1 MNATRTR
8 RERERER
15 KRTTRTMKMLFSLIS
30 VVKKYHVEAVVVV
43 GPKKAILRRKN
54 KINFLEKEGALK
66 LVKAYFMTS
75 TLNLRIS
82 IFRAVV
88 VAQLVEQFLP
98 TIEIGLSWRENILLG
113 CFGRKKWRL

>member
-8 RERERER
+8 RERER

-30 VVKKYHVEAVVVV
+30 VVKKYHVEAVVVVV

-75 TLNLRIS
+75 ALNLRIS

>member
-8 RERERER
+8 RERER

-30 VVKKYHVEAVVVV
+30 VVKKYHVEAVVVVV